1 MAFFRSR
8 KFLSRFLCSK
18 PSRGFESR
26 TVAALEQGDDSVS
39 VFGIDSLYPLLVAQ
53 RMLVL
58 IAARTDDYDVLEG
71 VLATESQRN
80 HMVSLLVQQF
90 GVAVGAVRSMTL

>member
-1 MAFFRSR
+1 MAFPRSR
-8 KFLSRFLCSK
+8 TFLSRFPCSQ

-39 VFGIDSLYPLLVAQ
+39 VFGTGSLYPPLVAQ

-58 IAARTDDYDVLEG
+58 IAAGTDDYDVFEG
-71 VLATESQRN
+71 VLAAESQRD
-80 HMVSLLVQQF
+80 HMVRLLVQQL
-90 GVAVGAVRSMTL
+90 GVAVGAVRGMTL